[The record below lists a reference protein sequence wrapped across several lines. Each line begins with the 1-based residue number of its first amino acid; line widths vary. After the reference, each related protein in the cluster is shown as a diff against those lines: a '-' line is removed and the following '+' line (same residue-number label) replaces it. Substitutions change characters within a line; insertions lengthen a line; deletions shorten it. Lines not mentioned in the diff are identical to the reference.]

1 MIENFSWLI
10 ILLGAVIVVGV
21 TEFIKSIDK
30 KDKIKKYYF
39 VFPIVMSFVAG
50 FINTFVGIGVF
61 NVWMFLL
68 NSLVIFGFS
77 IIGYESIL
85 KLVQKHISK
94 VEVDIKEQKKKQEA
108 PPNYKHF

>member
-30 KDKIKKYYF
+30 KNKIRKYYF
-39 VFPIVMSFVAG
+39 VFPIGMSFISG
-50 FINTFVGIGVF
+50 LITTFVGIGVF

-85 KLVQKHISK
+85 KLVQKQIEK
-94 VEVDIKEQKKKQEA
+94 VNVEVEKKRKEI
-108 PPNYKHF
+108 PLSPSNF

>member
-39 VFPIVMSFVAG
+39 IFPIGMSFVSG
-50 FINTFVGIGVF
+50 LITTFVGIGVF

-68 NSLVIFGFS
+68 NALVIFGFS
-77 IIGYESIL
+77 VIGYESIL
-85 KLVQKHISK
+85 KLVQKHIDK
-94 VEVDIKEQKKKQEA
+94 VSVDIEQKKKQE
-108 PPNYKHF
+108 PPSEYF